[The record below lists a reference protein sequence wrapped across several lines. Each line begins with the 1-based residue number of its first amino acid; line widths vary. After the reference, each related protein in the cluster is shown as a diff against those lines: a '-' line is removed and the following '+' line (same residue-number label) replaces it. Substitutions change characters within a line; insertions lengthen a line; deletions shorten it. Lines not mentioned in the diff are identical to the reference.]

1 MKKEQIEKI
10 YIIILQLLLAYLG
23 SVYIVNDNINIVTIF
38 KTDFFLFLLLFIFF
52 FFISSH
58 FMFRIKDIYNFLY
71 NSD

>member
-1 MKKEQIEKI
+1 MKKEQIERI

-52 FFISSH
+52 FFI
-58 FMFRIKDIYNFLY
+58 K
-71 NSD
+71 